1 MVDLVLRRPRGTA
14 VIFAALLVLA
24 IVSFNRVPIEGT
36 PDATLPTLNVSAYWS
51 GADPEAICEQVTRP
65 IEDVAREV
73 EGVIEVSSTSR
84 PDNCNVTVSFEK
96 GTDMDVAAMELT
108 ERVSF
113 LRDDLPSAVV
123 TGSITQAVPR
133 ELDSEGFLIYA
144 ITGAEH
150 SVLKQIADDIIIPRI
165 ERIEGV
171 SSVIVE
177 GLGQQEIV
185 LDIDR
190 DALNS
195 LDLTLTDIA
204 VAVNSGIVDR
214 NTGVTVDSSG
224 LEAVVRLSTVPG
236 NVAELK
242 DLVVSSRNGRLIR
255 LSDVTSRIL
264 VDYSTSS
271 NFIFRYNGMDQVS
284 LQIDRS
290 SSSNAVRVAGNVKDE
305 IEKLETELPTGIELH
320 LNEDGTESITEDL
333 KNLSWRA
340 LISLGAIILILL
352 LLNHSPLSTP
362 LILSSIIFSAAMAVT
377 AVYLA
382 GYSINILTL
391 SALAIAFG
399 LLVDGAVVVL
409 EAIGFRRRQ
418 GMSPM
423 EAAGIGTR
431 EVAIPILGGILT
443 TMVALVPLLSS
454 EGILKL
460 YYKPFAFTIAATLTA
475 SYFICLTLVPSI
487 AGRWKSNKWYIEKK
501 WDRHLAKMIAVL
513 HHRPLI
519 AVLLALLLVGGAVFV
534 FIDKIEKG
542 QEWGFSFEVDYILV
556 WMQFPPGTPQDV
568 VDEASQGFEDIIAN
582 REGIESTRTSIYGE
596 SASIYSIL
604 SDEAVDTGYGLQI
617 EAEAVAHATTI
628 GGTRSVYVRGMNPEP
643 YWRSSRSAGMMQ
655 TVELRGFDY
664 QGLKN
669 IAMSMQ
675 TMLEKH
681 PRVGEVN
688 INWDPRNPERNQLA
702 VVFDRQELADLGV
715 NPFQIFQA
723 FRYNLAGGYGAE
735 VQIADESLDMTFR
748 IDGMENPELSDV
760 LESRIMTSGGT
771 MELGDI
777 IRIDTLDV
785 QGSVD
790 RENGEY
796 IRTVAYSFMG
806 AERMAARFRLSLLDN
821 LELPSGYRVYE
832 EEYIPFWLQDDETN
846 MDLIVLLA
854 IIAVFAVTAIIF
866 ESFTAPLYIL
876 AVIPMAL
883 VGVVAGFWI
892 FDKVFSPQ
900 AYVGSVFLVGIAV
913 NNSILLVDSFQKK
926 KKAGIDIKKAAD
938 MVVAERLRPILQTTA
953 TTILGLLP
961 LVLWPMQQSND
972 LWENLSF
979 TVVCGMVIS
988 TPLVLISLPALIQLT
1003 SRKGRKK
1010 SDQ

>member
-1 MVDLVLRRPRGTA
+1 RPRGTA

-24 IVSFNRVPIEGT
+24 AVSFNKVPIEGT

-73 EGVIEVSSTSR
+73 EGVVEVSSTSSPSTSHVR
-84 PDNCNVTVSFEK
+84 VSFEK

-108 ERVSF
+108 ERISF
-113 LRDDLPSAVV
+113 LQDELPDAVM

-144 ITGAEH
+144 VTGAEP
-150 SVLKQIADDIIIPRI
+150 SILKQIADDIIVPRL
-165 ERIEGV
+165 ERIDGV
-171 SSVIVE
+171 SSVLVE
-177 GLGQQEIV
+177 GLGRQEIV
-185 LDIDR
+185 IDIDR
-190 DALNS
+190 DALNA
-195 LDLTLTDIA
+195 LDLTLSDVGRA
-204 VAVNSGIVDR
+204 VSLGIVDR
-214 NTGVTVDSSG
+214 NAGVAVDTSG
-224 LEAVVRLSTVPG
+224 LEAVIRLSTVPS

-242 DLVVSSRNGRLIR
+242 NLVISNRDGRFVALSDISSRIFA
-255 LSDVTSRIL
+255 
-264 VDYSTSS
+264 DYSESS
-271 NFIFRYNGMDQVS
+271 NNIFRYNGMDQVS

-290 SSSNAVRVAGNVKDE
+290 ASSNAVRVAGMVKSE
-305 IEKLETELPTGIELH
+305 IEELETILPEGIELN
-320 LNEDGTESITEDL
+320 LMEDGTESITEDL
-333 KNLSWRA
+333 KDLSWRA
-340 LISLGAIILILL
+340 LISLLSIILVLL

-362 LILSSIIFSAAMAVT
+362 LILTSILFSAAMAVT

-382 GYSINILTL
+382 GFSINVLTL

-423 EAAGIGTR
+423 EAARIGAK
-431 EVAIPILGGILT
+431 EVAMPILGGILT
-443 TMVALVPLLSS
+443 TMVALVPLLAS

-460 YYKPFAFTIAATLTA
+460 YYRPFAFTIAATLTA
-475 SYFICLTLVPSI
+475 SYCICLTLVPSI
-487 AGRWKSNKWYIEKK
+487 AGRWKSNKWYKEKK
-501 WDRHLAKMIAVL
+501 WDRHLARMIAVL

-519 AVLLALLLVGGAVFV
+519 AVLLSLLLVAGGVYV
-534 FIDKIEKG
+534 FITKIEKG
-542 QEWGFSFEVDYILV
+542 QEWGFSFDVDYIMV

-568 VDEASQGFEDIIAN
+568 VDDATRGFEEILTSSD
-582 REGIESTRTSIYGE
+582 GIKSTRTMVYGE

-604 SDEAVDTGYGLQI
+604 TDEAVETGYGLQI
-617 EAEAVAHATTI
+617 EAEARALATTI
-628 GGTRSVYVRGMNPEP
+628 GGTRSVFVRGMDPEP
-643 YWRSSRSAGMMQ
+643 YWRTTRSAGMMQ
-655 TVELRGFDY
+655 TIELRGFDY

-669 IAMSMQ
+669 IALAMM
-675 TMLEKH
+675 TMLERH

-688 INWDPRNPERNQLA
+688 INWDPRNPERDQLA
-702 VVFDRQELADLGV
+702 VVFDRQELADIGV
-715 NPFQIFQA
+715 NPYQIFQA

-735 VQIADESLDMTFR
+735 VQIGDESIDMGFR

-777 IRIDTLDV
+777 IKIDTLEV
-785 QGSVD
+785 QGSVE

-806 AERMAARFRLSLLDN
+806 AERMAARFRVTLLDN

-832 EEYIPFWLQDDETN
+832 ETYIPFWLQDDDTN

-854 IIAVFAVTAIIF
+854 ILAVFAVTAIVLEWF
-866 ESFTAPLYIL
+866 KAPLYIL
-876 AVIPMAL
+876 AVIPMAM
-883 VGVVAGFWI
+883 VGVVAGFWA
-892 FDKVFSPQ
+892 FDKIFTTE
-900 AYVGSVFLVGIAV
+900 AYVGSVFLVGITV

-926 KKAGIDIKKAAD
+926 MKAG
-938 MVVAERLRPILQTTA
+938 
-953 TTILGLLP
+953 
-961 LVLWPMQQSND
+961 
-972 LWENLSF
+972 
-979 TVVCGMVIS
+979 
-988 TPLVLISLPALIQLT
+988 
-1003 SRKGRKK
+1003 
-1010 SDQ
+1010 